1 MHNADQLCRGH
12 GCVAGCSESGSG
24 GPKDSETRENSRN
37 RGFAGSTHD
46 ISFDYA
52 TVIFDYATVIAN

>member
-1 MHNADQLCRGH
+1 
-12 GCVAGCSESGSG
+12 VAGCGESGSG
-24 GPKDSETRENSRN
+24 GPKDGETREDSHNN
-37 RGFAGSTHD
+37 GFAKSTHD